1 MKVIKG
7 VLEEELGNSLR
18 QEAAFRKALEALPQG
33 ALVKKKIKGHSYFYL
48 MKREDG
54 RIRFRYLGKISPEEI
69 KKHEDAKKM
78 RKKYREQLSLVKKQ
92 ISFLRKALNAK
103 EIRSA

>member
-7 VLEEELGNSLR
+7 VLGEELGNSLR

-48 MKREDG
+48 IRRENG
-54 RIRFRYLGKISPEEI
+54 KVRFSYLGKISPAEI
-69 KKHEDAKKM
+69 KKHEEAKKL
-78 RKKYREQLSLVKKQ
+78 RKKYREHLSLIKKQ

-103 EIRSA
+103 AIRSA